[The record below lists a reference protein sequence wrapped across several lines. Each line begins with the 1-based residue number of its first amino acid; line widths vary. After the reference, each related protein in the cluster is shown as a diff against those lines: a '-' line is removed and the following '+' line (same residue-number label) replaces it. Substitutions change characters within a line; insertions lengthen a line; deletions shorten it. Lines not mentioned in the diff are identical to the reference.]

1 MFDFRPED
9 RRGVIISVGI
19 GFLVLFVV
27 ALARSL

>member
-19 GFLVLFVV
+19 ALAVLFVV
-27 ALARSL
+27 ALVRTL

>member
-19 GFLVLFVV
+19 SLAVLFVV
-27 ALARSL
+27 ALVRTL